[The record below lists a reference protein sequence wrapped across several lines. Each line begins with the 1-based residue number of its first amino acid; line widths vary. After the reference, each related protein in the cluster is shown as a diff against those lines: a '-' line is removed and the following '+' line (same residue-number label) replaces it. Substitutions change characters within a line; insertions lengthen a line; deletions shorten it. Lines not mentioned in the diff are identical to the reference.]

1 MSAGPVLES
10 PLAARKWAQDEE
22 FSLLHRSHTA
32 LGCSVRSS
40 LTISQHNQLHTPH
53 LRPLIQSRDDKL
65 PIMEPLRLRLERM
78 NNSKVTYPRHPCIFC
93 GGPTETFF
101 HIAVICHARPESL
114 EQLCALVVRLGSLL
128 PPRERG
134 LWLLTWREKG
144 SELVVDF
151 LCGAVPASM
160 ARQVGAVLHLVGM
173 GLTILMPSKWVWLSF
188 WLSDMVNNATGWDS
202 WSMVARVTP
211 GRYMRFGLNRG
222 LLSCRALRLKSPVLS
237 ALLISSTVSLLPSLK
252 RQVLNCCGIS

>member
-1 MSAGPVLES
+1 MQLLLPDLDNRLSAGPVLES

-78 NNSKVTYPRHPCIFC
+78 NNSKVTYPRHPCTFC

-101 HIAVICHARPESL
+101 HSAVICHAWPEFL
-114 EQLCALVVRLGSLL
+114 EQLRALVVRLGSLL
-128 PPRERG
+128 PPREQG

-151 LCGAVPASM
+151 LCGTVPASM
-160 ARQVGAVLHLVGM
+160 ARQVRAVLRLVVDGADHFHAFQM
-173 GLTILMPSKWVWLSF
+173 GTVLVIITMG
-188 WLSDMVNNATGWDS
+188 NN
-202 WSMVARVTP
+202 
-211 GRYMRFGLNRG
+211 
-222 LLSCRALRLKSPVLS
+222 
-237 ALLISSTVSLLPSLK
+237 
-252 RQVLNCCGIS
+252 